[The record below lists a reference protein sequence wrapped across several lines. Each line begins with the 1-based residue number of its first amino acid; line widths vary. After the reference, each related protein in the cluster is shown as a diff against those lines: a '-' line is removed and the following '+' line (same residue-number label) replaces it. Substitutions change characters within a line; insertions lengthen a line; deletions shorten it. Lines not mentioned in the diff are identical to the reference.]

1 MTSEFP
7 QIKWIPPAENPWG
20 VRLLDLRPVTLGMI
34 STSADPECAANAV
47 SYGRED
53 GSSFATMEPNS
64 PRITD
69 VGLRYR
75 IEQPFSEGALFTPSC
90 MEHKWA
96 IFYRGGRI
104 LFVRSWTRELYAAA
118 GVKVNG
124 EEIEITT
131 IQGDLIEKDED
142 ARYKARVV
150 DYMIRSH
157 ALDLIYPVPLTNA
170 EEPPSYTAMW
180 CFQGFGNRALF
191 ATPDEIEFHMPEE
204 KLPRRSGGPTIE

>member
-1 MTSEFP
+1 MPSQFP
-7 QIKWIPPAENPWG
+7 DIQWIAPADNPWG

-34 STSADPECAANAV
+34 STSADPECAAHAV
-47 SYGRED
+47 SYGHED
-53 GSSFATMEPNS
+53 GSSFIGMEPNS
-64 PRITD
+64 QRTVD

-75 IEQPFSEGALFTPSC
+75 IEQPFVEGVLFKPDC

-96 IFYRGGRI
+96 IFYRGGKI

-118 GVKVNG
+118 DVKVDG
-124 EEIEITT
+124 EEIAITR
-131 IQGDLIEKDED
+131 IQGDLVEKDED
-142 ARYKARVV
+142 PAYNRRVL

-157 ALDLIYPVPLTNA
+157 ALDLIHPVPLNSA

-191 ATPDEIEFHMPEE
+191 ATPDEIEFQMPEE
-204 KLPRRSGGPTIE
+204 RLKNRMVQ